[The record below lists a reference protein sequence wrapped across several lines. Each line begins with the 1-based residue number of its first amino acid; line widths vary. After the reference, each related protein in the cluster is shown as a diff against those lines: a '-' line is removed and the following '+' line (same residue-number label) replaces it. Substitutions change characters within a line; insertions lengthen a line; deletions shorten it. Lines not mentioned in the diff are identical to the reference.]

1 MIGPPIAQGG
11 IDAVRRRAARKVCV
25 CRRRFATVRAS
36 VGARHVGLGSGLVD
50 EDESSGIGSAH
61 EDSSEWAQARDAG
74 LRRASILNEK
84 PPDLGIPNRFS
95 PTRSRTRRYGR
106 KAVRRFRYRM
116 LGDSFVV
123 AEVHPIDRQC
133 RWPPLPI
140 FCAACC
146 MPARVKSRMA
156 SERFR

>member
-1 MIGPPIAQGG
+1 MRF
-11 IDAVRRRAARKVCV
+11 DRSAARKVSV
-25 CRRRFATVRAS
+25 CRRTFATARAS
-36 VGARHVGLGSGLVD
+36 MGARHVGLGTGLVD

-84 PPDLGIPNRFS
+84 PPDLGIQNRFS
-95 PTRSRTRRYGR
+95 ATRSRTRRYGR
-106 KAVRRFRYRM
+106 KAVRRFCYRM
-116 LGDSFVV
+116 LGDTKASWWRRF
-123 AEVHPIDRQC
+123 IQSIGRQC

-140 FCAACC
+140 SCAACR
-146 MPARVKSRMA
+146 MPAQVKSRIA